1 MEKKTLEGKV
11 HAICISEKRG
21 TQKYAVPCATFV
33 KDHGIEG
40 DAHAGNWHRQ
50 VSLLSYD
57 KIKEFNEKAEE
68 TKRNMVQTLG
78 IFAAF
83 LALATTSIGALGA
96 SKNPIDY
103 LKVIFSI
110 TFCLGIFVLMLNHV
124 FPQKEIVT
132 EDTRTEDGKEKVEYL
147 VQ

>member
-1 MEKKTLEGKV
+1 MYFSHYENKNKLQEKKFDEL
-11 HAICISEKRG
+11 
-21 TQKYAVPCATFV
+21 F
-33 KDHGIEG
+33 
-40 DAHAGNWHRQ
+40 
-50 VSLLSYD
+50 
-57 KIKEFNEKAEE
+57 KEFNEKAEE

>member
-1 MEKKTLEGKV
+1 MRIKTNYKRRNSMNCLKNLMKRQKKPRG
-11 HAICISEKRG
+11 IWCKRW
-21 TQKYAVPCATFV
+21 AF
-33 KDHGIEG
+33 
-40 DAHAGNWHRQ
+40 
-50 VSLLSYD
+50 LLP
-57 KIKEFNEKAEE
+57 
-68 TKRNMVQTLG
+68 
-78 IFAAF
+78 F

-110 TFCLGIFVLMLNHV
+110 TFCLGIFFVLMLNHV

>member
-1 MEKKTLEGKV
+1 MYFSHYDNKNKLQEKKFDEL
-11 HAICISEKRG
+11 
-21 TQKYAVPCATFV
+21 F
-33 KDHGIEG
+33 
-40 DAHAGNWHRQ
+40 
-50 VSLLSYD
+50 
-57 KIKEFNEKAEE
+57 KEFNEKAEE

-96 SKNPIDY
+96 SENPIDY
-103 LKVIFSI
+103 LRVIFSI

-132 EDTRTEDGKEKVEYL
+132 EDTRTEDGKEKAKKKWNIWFNKVTILYWVL
-147 VQ
+147 FIVLIMIFIL